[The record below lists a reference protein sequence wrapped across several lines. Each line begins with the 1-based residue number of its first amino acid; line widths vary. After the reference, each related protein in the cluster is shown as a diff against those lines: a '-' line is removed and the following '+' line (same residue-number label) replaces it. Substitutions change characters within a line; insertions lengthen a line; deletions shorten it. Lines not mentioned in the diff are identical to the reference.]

1 VINNEPAERRPLDK
15 PDADA
20 RDTVLI
26 DRLLIQAIT
35 TATTINLIAGRPSLD
50 AIVEDAMHALALQ
63 LPPDLQERARARLLS
78 LLELESAPSAER
90 PGS

>member
-1 VINNEPAERRPLDK
+1 
-15 PDADA
+15 
-20 RDTVLI
+20 
-26 DRLLIQAIT
+26 
-35 TATTINLIAGRPSLD
+35 LIAGRPSLD